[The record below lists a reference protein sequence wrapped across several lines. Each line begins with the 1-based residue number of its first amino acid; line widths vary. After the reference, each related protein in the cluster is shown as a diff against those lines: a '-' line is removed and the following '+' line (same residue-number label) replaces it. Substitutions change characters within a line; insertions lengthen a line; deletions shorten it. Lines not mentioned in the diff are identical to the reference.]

1 MAEGKGVLVLHQLR
15 RLLGNDVFV
24 EAMESFGKQNAG
36 KEVSTAE
43 FREHV
48 EKASGKKL
56 VEFFDYWLIEEGL
69 PVLKLDDGVKPTPN
83 FRTGDHRASVSANG
97 KGYTVE
103 TTIQLPAAALPA
115 QVEVTVETA
124 KGKKAESRLLNST
137 ESKFVFHPDDQPRR
151 LSVDTDGVIAQKGGA
166 YGVLSFLAEPKQTL
180 IVYGTGDEIPTN
192 KEAAKALQQ
201 AIRQSWCNVTVP
213 IKTDKEVKDDDLKN
227 HHLLLIGRPDSNSVV
242 HRSQPALP
250 IVFGPRS
257 FTVGQDHYAH
267 ADSAVIAA
275 GDNPLNLRYSMVV
288 ITGLNA
294 ESTLQ
299 AAPLL
304 LTNGRKAGNVLV
316 LPHGGQARG
325 LVVPSRE
332 LIVDLLET
340 EREKPKAATGGR

>member
-1 MAEGKGVLVLHQLR
+1 VLVLHQLR
-15 RLLGNDVFV
+15 RLLGNEVFV

-36 KEVSTAE
+36 KEVSTAQ
-43 FREHV
+43 FKAHV
-48 EKASGKKL
+48 EKAAGKKL
-56 VEFFDYWLIEEGL
+56 DEFFGYWVNQDGL
-69 PVLKLDDGVKPTPN
+69 PILGLGNGRDSK
-83 FRTGDHRASVSANG
+83 ASVVQNG

-103 TTIQLPAAALPA
+103 ATIRVPAPALPA
-115 QVEVTVETA
+115 TVGITVEMA
-124 KGKKAESRLLNST
+124 DGERFESRLVNST
-137 ESKFVFHPDDQPRR
+137 ENKFVLHPNDRPKRV
-151 LSVDTDGVIAQKGGA
+151 LVNTDVITAQNGGA
-166 YGVLSFLAEPKQTL
+166 FTILSFLAEPKQTL

-227 HHLLLIGRPDSNSVV
+227 HHLLLIGRPDSNSVI

-267 ADSAVIAA
+267 AGSAVIAA

-288 ITGLNA
+288 IAGLNA
-294 ESTLQ
+294 ESTLR

-304 LTNGRKAGNVLV
+304 LRNGRQAGNVLV

-332 LIVDLLET
+332 LIVDLFEV